1 MAIRTKAA
9 LRQMSISELR
19 GYRREVEGRLE
30 GAQSGL
36 SPYNMRDIDRELDRI
51 DAVIAEKEAESRDQ
65 KKAEPSSESGQLGL
79 DL

>member
-1 MAIRTKAA
+1 MRTKAA

-30 GAQSGL
+30 RAQEGL
-36 SPYNMRDIDRELDRI
+36 SPYSMEDIDRELDRI

-65 KKAEPSSESGQLGL
+65 KKSEPSSGASQLKL